1 MNSIKNEKSLRSAGQ
16 IKYENDV
23 ISPVTALLSERSL
36 ARDWLKPE
44 EDRAWD
50 YL

>member
-1 MNSIKNEKSLRSAGQ
+1 MKNNRKEINLPPFHRHLKHMDRKPA
-16 IKYENDV
+16 E
-23 ISPVTALLSERSL
+23 TALLSERVL
-36 ARDWLKPE
+36 AKEWLKPE

>member
-1 MNSIKNEKSLRSAGQ
+1 MKSAKKFTSSQHGDSNEQNGARLL
-16 IKYENDV
+16 
-23 ISPVTALLSERSL
+23 PVTALLSERSL